1 MHQLNHRSSCALVA
15 AFCGWAALVAAT
27 PVALRAADAPTAEER
42 LRRLEATVELLQKE
56 NAELRHLVGKPA
68 SEAPSVAPSGKE
80 TKLSIGGFTQGQAE
94 FGGAGDGRFAGVN
107 DRFYFRRARIALSGS
122 FAEHFD
128 FKIEGDFGANS
139 LSAGTGLRAQANEI
153 YLNWNRYAVANLRMG
168 QLKPAFGSEQ
178 LMSDTKTPTIERF
191 LANDRLVDG
200 RQLAVG
206 LYGEL
211 PNKRVSYL
219 VVVGQGNGSNVS
231 ANDNNKFLS
240 SIRVVGVALDD
251 KEAGKLTFGA
261 NAMHSEDNAISKA
274 GLGLD
279 SVPGGAIDNL
289 FVGRRDTWG
298 LDAAWHRDLVD
309 LSAEYIR
316 ANVRPTNR
324 VPAGTFH
331 ATGWHATA
339 GYFVVPGALQAIV
352 RREEFDPNNLTGGD
366 RTENWVLGLNY
377 LIKGDDIKLMTNYIF
392 GKAAGLPDDRGRWVT
407 RMQIIY

>member
-1 MHQLNHRSSCALVA
+1 MRTPNHRLAFSLLA
-15 AFCGWAALVAAT
+15 AVCGWLAVA
-27 PVALRAADAPTAEER
+27 PQPGRAADAPTAEER
-42 LRRLEATVELLQKE
+42 LRRLEATVDLLQKE
-56 NAELRHLVGKPA
+56 NAELKRLVGKPA
-68 SEAPSVAPSGKE
+68 GEVPVVNAAGKE
-80 TKLSIGGFTQGQAE
+80 TKLVIGGFTQGQAE
-94 FGGAGDGRFAGVN
+94 FGGAGDARFAGVN
-107 DRFYFRRARIALSGS
+107 DRIYFRRARIALSGS

-153 YLNWNRYAVANLRMG
+153 FLNWNRYAVANIRLG
-168 QLKPAFGSEQ
+168 QLKPAFGAEQ

-191 LANDRLVDG
+191 FANDRLVDG

-211 PNKRVSYL
+211 PNKRISYIF
-219 VVVGQGNGSNVS
+219 VVGQGNGSNVS
-231 ANDNNKFLS
+231 TNDNNKFLTS
-240 SIRVVGVALDD
+240 ARVVAVAVDD

-279 SVPGGAIDNL
+279 SIAGGAIDNL

-298 LDAAWHRDLVD
+298 VDAAWHRDLLD

-316 ANVRPTNR
+316 ANLRPANR
-324 VPAGTFH
+324 IPAGSFN
-331 ATGWHATA
+331 ANGWHATA
-339 GYFVVPGALQAIV
+339 GYFVVPGALQAVV
-352 RREEFDPNNLTGGD
+352 RREQFDPNNLAGGD

-377 LIKGDDIKLMTNYIF
+377 LIKGDDIKLMTNYIT
-392 GKAAGLPDDRGRWVT
+392 GKAAGLPNDHGRWIT